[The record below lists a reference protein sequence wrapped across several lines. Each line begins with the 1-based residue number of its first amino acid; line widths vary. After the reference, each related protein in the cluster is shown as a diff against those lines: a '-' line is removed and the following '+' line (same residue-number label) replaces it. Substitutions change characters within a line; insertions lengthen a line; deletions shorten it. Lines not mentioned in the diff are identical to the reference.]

1 MMTLYLFLLSFLT
14 ISFLMFGIWLLQLKN
29 KNAGIVD
36 IIWAI
41 SFMVSAF
48 VYCFFTDGYEVR
60 QYLFVALV
68 SAWCLRL
75 GIHLFVRNLGKEE
88 DLRYTQLRKEWG
100 TKANRNLFLF
110 FEFQAITAAALSV
123 PFIWILNNASLEFS
137 IVELV
142 GYVLIIIGILG
153 ETIADYQLQAYKK
166 NAPKGGICTK
176 GLWNYSRHPNYFFEW
191 LVWVA
196 VFLIALP
203 ATYGWIAICCPLLMW
218 HFLNNVTGV
227 KTTEEHMVKT
237 RGEKYVQYQRS
248 TSSFIPWIKMKK
260 LKTENRKTEN

>member
-1 MMTLYLFLLSFLT
+1 MTLYLFLLSFFV
-14 ISFLMFGIWLLQLKN
+14 ISLLMFGVWLLQLKN

-36 IIWAI
+36 IVWAI

-48 VYCFFTDGYEVR
+48 VYIFFTDGYEMR
-60 QYLFVALV
+60 QYIVLALI

-75 GIHLFVRNLGKEE
+75 GIHLFVRNWGKEE

-100 TKANRNLFLF
+100 ANANRNLLLF

-123 PFIWILNNASLEFS
+123 PLIWILNNPSLEFS
-137 IVELV
+137 VIELI
-142 GYVLIIIGILG
+142 GYGLILIAIIGEG
-153 ETIADYQLQAYKK
+153 IADYQLQQYKK
-166 NAPKGGICTK
+166 RAIKSGICDV

-196 VFLIALP
+196 IFLLALP
-203 ATYGWIAICCPLLMW
+203 VQYGWISIYCPILMW

-227 KTTEEHMVKT
+227 KITEEHMVKT
-237 RGEKYVQYQRS
+237 RGEKYIRYQHS
-248 TSSFIPWIKMKK
+248 TSSFIPWFKMRD
-260 LKTENRKTEN
+260 LKSEI